1 MSYAH
6 NRKKKNQKQFE
17 SKLCKTFEEFC
28 ESRNRPN
35 PIAMS
40 KEQYNQ
46 EMYLWLSYKKFY
58 EMEFTLKEKAWAAN
72 YAKEKEEKDEC

>member
-1 MSYAH
+1 
-6 NRKKKNQKQFE
+6 
-17 SKLCKTFEEFC
+17 
-28 ESRNRPN
+28 
-35 PIAMS
+35 MS

-72 YAKEKEEKDEC
+72 YAKEERSEL